1 MHNRFNK
8 KFKRVQFKITT
19 KFVFMKLLG
28 IGSRINHAEYGKGVV
43 TNVTSQHYWVTFIEN
58 GLETIDLDSEFEVIE
73 AADGDVDTVSFFDVE
88 SSLVNILK
96 KWSDAS
102 EIVPIADKYKGGKL
116 ILEPSDASLKP
127 YELPIDTFFHKITM
141 VRDRLRVMEQR
152 INTSDLDEQ
161 GKIDLEQY
169 ITRIY
174 GSLTSFN
181 ILFKSKSHHF
191 VGQKGS

>member
-1 MHNRFNK
+1 M
-8 KFKRVQFKITT
+8 
-19 KFVFMKLLG
+19 
-28 IGSRINHAEYGKGVV
+28 
-43 TNVTSQHYWVTFIEN
+43 
-58 GLETIDLDSEFEVIE
+58 
-73 AADGDVDTVSFFDVE
+73 DTVSFFDVE

-102 EIVPIADKYKGGKL
+102 EVVTIADKYKGGKL
-116 ILEPSDASLKP
+116 ILEPADTNLKP

-152 INTSDLDEQ
+152 INASDMDEQ
-161 GKIDLEQY
+161 GKIDLQQY

-181 ILFKSKSHHF
+181 ILFKSDNHRF

>member
-1 MHNRFNK
+1 
-8 KFKRVQFKITT
+8 
-19 KFVFMKLLG
+19 MKLLG
-28 IGSRINHAEYGKGVV
+28 IGSRINHAEFGKGVI
-43 TNVTSQHYWVTFIEN
+43 TNVSSKYYWVTFIDR
-58 GLETIDLDSEFEVIE
+58 GLETIDIDAEIEIIE
-73 AADGDVDTVSFFDVE
+73 ATEDDVDTVSFFDVE
-88 SSLVNILK
+88 SSLKELLK
-96 KWSDAS
+96 KWSDVS

-116 ILEPSDASLKP
+116 ILEPGDTNLKP

-161 GKIDLEQY
+161 GKIDLQQY

-181 ILFKSKSHHF
+181 VLFKSKSQQF

>member
-1 MHNRFNK
+1 
-8 KFKRVQFKITT
+8 
-19 KFVFMKLLG
+19 MKLLG
-28 IGSRINHAEYGKGVV
+28 IGSRINHATFGKGVV
-43 TNVTSQHYWVTFIEN
+43 TNVTSQHYWVTFIDN
-58 GLETIDLDSEFEVIE
+58 GLEIIDLDSSFEIIE
-73 AADGDVDTVSFFDVE
+73 AADGDVDTVSFFDIE

-116 ILEPSDASLKP
+116 ILEPADTNLKP
-127 YELPIDTFFHKITM
+127 YELSIDTFFHKITM

-152 INTSDLDEQ
+152 INASDLDEQ
-161 GKIDLEQY
+161 GKIDLQQY

-181 ILFKSKSHHF
+181 VLFKSKSQQF
-191 VGQKGS
+191 VGQKG